1 METGC
6 AILAGG
12 RSVRMGRD
20 KATTEFRGAPL
31 IRQVFNTVRQVF
43 EDIVIISS
51 VHDAIEG
58 VEAPVIRDLLPVQSP
73 MVGIAT
79 ALIHSALPRVFVVAC
94 DMPLLCVEAIRC
106 LVDEAEGEDI
116 TIPMA
121 EGYYQPLHAIYGRS
135 SLSPLLRLIGL
146 NRLKVSD
153 VLPYMVVKAVRDRP
167 CFYTSG
173 GTLVFSNINTPQ
185 ELADVSA
192 GEVRHG

>member
-1 METGC
+1 
-6 AILAGG
+6 
-12 RSVRMGRD
+12 MGRD
-20 KATTEFRGAPL
+20 KATAEYRGAPL
-31 IRQVFNTVRQVF
+31 IRQVFETVRQVF

-51 VHDAIEG
+51 VHKTIEG
-58 VEAPVIRDLLPVQSP
+58 VDAPVIRDLIPVQSP

-135 SLSPLLRLIGL
+135 SLSPLLRLISL

-153 VLPYMVVKAVRDRP
+153 VLPYMAVKAIKDRP

-185 ELADVSA
+185 ELADVNA
-192 GEVRHG
+192 GEACHG